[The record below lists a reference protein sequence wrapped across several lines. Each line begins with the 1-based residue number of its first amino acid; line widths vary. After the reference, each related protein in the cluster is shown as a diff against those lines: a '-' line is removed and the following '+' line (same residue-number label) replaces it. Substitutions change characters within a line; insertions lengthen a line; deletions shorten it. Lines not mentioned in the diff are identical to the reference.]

1 MSSSASTHPGSRSA
15 RFNRRITGT
24 QSAIAERTYALLE
37 SENRN
42 KADKTDIVRLLDEK
56 RISVLLELQKKGFLT
71 ISHIWQ
77 LCYTDK
83 TKPAAEAAMRELMQ
97 RGMVDRHRYFMGR
110 GFGYQES
117 FYFLTRKG
125 FNYLKGCELPE
136 FIEEAF
142 RYKDAPMTIANYA
155 HRKALLDFWVGL
167 ETGLRGDET
176 FELVSFIPEWL
187 PDDGGERIVLNVASP
202 AHRKRLNVMPD
213 ASFVIRNNRKLS
225 EAGFHESLFFVEIDM
240 DTEAIIGKRSLFD
253 RFYKYQLAFSD
264 LAFHQL
270 GPYYEQFDS
279 ARLLFVANSE
289 KRAHSVAAKIV
300 VNDALSSAIL
310 FTHLGEVKTRG
321 LFASRFLLAGS
332 SGPVDI
338 NGKVT

>member
-1 MSSSASTHPGSRSA
+1 M
-15 RFNRRITGT
+15 RFNKTITGAR
-24 QSAIAERTYALLE
+24 SAIAERTYALLE
-37 SENRN
+37 AESRSKTD
-42 KADKTDIVRLLDEK
+42 KADIIRLLDEK

-77 LCYTDK
+77 LCYNDK
-83 TKPAAEAAMRELMQ
+83 TRPAAEAAMRELMQ
-97 RGMVDRHRYFMGR
+97 RGMVDRHRYFLGR

-136 FIEEAF
+136 FLEQAF

-167 ETGLRGDET
+167 GTGLRGNEA
-176 FELVSFIPEWL
+176 FELVSFVPEWL
-187 PDDGGERIVLNVASP
+187 PDDGGERIVLNAASP
-202 AHRKRLNVMPD
+202 AHRKRLNIMPD
-213 ASFVIRNNRKLS
+213 ASFVIRNNGQLS

-264 LAFHQL
+264 LAFRRL
-270 GPYYEQFDS
+270 GPYYEQFDG

-289 KRAHSVAAKIV
+289 KRARSVAEKIV
-300 VNDALSSAIL
+300 VNPALASAVL
-310 FTHLGEVKTRG
+310 FTHLDEVKARG
-321 LFASRFLLAGS
+321 LFQSRFLLAG
-332 SGPVDI
+332 GTAPVDI
-338 NGKVT
+338 NGKEL